1 MLRRPQ
7 TAKTASPRLREY
19 KVRLPADLA
28 ARVEA
33 RAKAEIRPQNRTLIN
48 LVARCFDLEESNTL
62 EENLGHLDNM
72 ILKYSARID
81 WQELTEELLRYIDEA
96 LNTKGAAHDVA
107 MDKIRAARN
116 AMLKHKAGGSK

>member
-1 MLRRPQ
+1 M
-7 TAKTASPRLREY
+7 
-19 KVRLPADLA
+19 RLPADLA